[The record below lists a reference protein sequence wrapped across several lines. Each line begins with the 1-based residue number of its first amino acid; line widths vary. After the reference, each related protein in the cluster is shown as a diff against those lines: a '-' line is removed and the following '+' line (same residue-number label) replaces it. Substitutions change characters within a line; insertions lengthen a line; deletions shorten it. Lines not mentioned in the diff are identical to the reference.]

1 MTPGPAAALS
11 ASEVYAILRKAATR
25 RQPVAATYDGQP
37 RLLCP
42 HVGGR
47 KSGRWHVLCYQF
59 GGGSNSAES
68 LAPEAEASGVVSR
81 WRNSAMSSCGWAH
94 GTQSHAPI
102 SRPALMISISIPTL
116 SPEMTRT
123 RGSEVTAAPTD
134 APERSVT
141 SQSSADYVARGERG
155 DPRGRKFGVGLG
167 TTNLRRPARA
177 EGEKRFRSATRNP

>member
-1 MTPGPAAALS
+1 MRSSARQQLAGSRWQPPMMDNPGSSALM
-11 ASEVYAILRKAATR
+11 L
-25 RQPVAATYDGQP
+25 G
-37 RLLCP
+37 
-42 HVGGR
+42 
-47 KSGRWHVLCYQF
+47 
-59 GGGSNSAES
+59 AES
-68 LAPEAEASGVVSR
+68 QACGTSSAISLEEVAIVPSRWPQKAEASGVVSR

-141 SQSSADYVARGERG
+141 SQSSVDYVARGERG

>member
-1 MTPGPAAALS
+1 MMDNPDCSALM
-11 ASEVYAILRKAATR
+11 L
-25 RQPVAATYDGQP
+25 G
-37 RLLCP
+37 
-42 HVGGR
+42 
-47 KSGRWHVLCYQF
+47 
-59 GGGSNSAES
+59 AES
-68 LAPEAEASGVVSR
+68 QADGTCSAISLEEVVIVPRRWPKRAGVSGVASR
-81 WRNSAMSSCGWAH
+81 WRNSAKSSCARAH
-94 GTQSHAPI
+94 GTLSQARNG
-102 SRPALMISISIPTL
+102 RPVLMKLISIPTL

-141 SQSSADYVARGERG
+141 SQSSVDYVARGERG